1 MRPSPSERECD
12 RVYLNVNAAESVWTD
27 VNLCPDAV
35 LLVVVLVV
43 DTVLLVVDTVLRVAS
58 RTPVL
63 HVAVVGLRSSR
74 GCTRACLVSTPDLDP
89 PKQKK
94 LKSLH
99 FQHRNGGHGSLCE
112 AVLIVSI
119 SSRRAKRTSW

>member
-43 DTVLLVVDTVLRVAS
+43 DTVLLVVDTVLRVADA
-58 RTPVL
+58 R
-63 HVAVVGLRSSR
+63 AARRGRGSS
-74 GCTRACLVSTPDLDP
+74 
-89 PKQKK
+89 
-94 LKSLH
+94 
-99 FQHRNGGHGSLCE
+99 
-112 AVLIVSI
+112 
-119 SSRRAKRTSW
+119 